1 MRDGCG
7 HFTGSGVCGIP
18 HPASASPDREHL
30 LLRPS
35 SFVQTC
41 MLDAALTIEHRG
53 SRVPGSGDVY
63 LRSYRGHVN
72 VSFFIPYYGV
82 CPEA

>member
-1 MRDGCG
+1 
-7 HFTGSGVCGIP
+7 
-18 HPASASPDREHL
+18 
-30 LLRPS
+30 
-35 SFVQTC
+35 

-72 VSFFIPYYGV
+72 VSFFIPYLGIMVYALKPNVFEFKFHATIG
-82 CPEA
+82 CEN